1 MKKPLESGFFIKIC
15 SRCYMELLYALE
27 SIRTPFLNKVMG
39 LVTNLGGE
47 AVFIA
52 AAIIVFWCIS
62 KNCGYYMMTV
72 GFAGTIINQFLKLW
86 FRIPRPWVKDPNFTI
101 VESARAEATGYS
113 FPSGHTQ
120 NAFAVFGAPARYSKS
135 TVLRIVFVLLI
146 ALTAFSRMYVGV
158 HTPLDVGV
166 SLIVGTVL
174 VFVIY
179 PVFRD
184 MNKNPKR
191 VYILFGIFI
200 ALAAAFVLFV
210 ELYDFP
216 ADIDMDNY
224 SSGLKNAYMILF
236 CAIGLLLVYRVDG
249 KYLHSPTEAVWWAQ
263 VIKVVVGLG
272 ILLALKAVLKAP
284 LLALFGGHS
293 IAHGVR
299 YFIVIL
305 FAGIV
310 WPMTF
315 KYFQRLG
322 K

>member
-1 MKKPLESGFFIKIC
+1 
-15 SRCYMELLYALE
+15 MELLYALE
-27 SIRTPFLNKVMG
+27 SIRTPFLDKLMG

-47 AVFIA
+47 AVFIV
-52 AAIIVFWCIS
+52 AAIVVFWCLS
-62 KNCGYYMMTV
+62 KSCGYYMMTV

-120 NAFAVFGAPARYSKS
+120 NAFAVFGAPARFFKN
-135 TVLRIVFVLLI
+135 TALRIVFILLI

-166 SLIVGTVL
+166 SLIVGTIL

-179 PVFRD
+179 PFFRD
-184 MNKNPKR
+184 MDKSPKK
-191 VYILFGIFI
+191 VYIIFGIFI
-200 ALAAAFVLFV
+200 VLAAVFVAFV

-216 ADIDMDNY
+216 ADIDAENY
-224 SSGLKNAYMILF
+224 ASGLKNAYMILF
-236 CAIGLLLVYRVDG
+236 CAIGLMLTFFIDT
-249 KYLHSPTEAVWWAQ
+249 KYVHFHTQAVWWAQ
-263 VIKVVVGLG
+263 IIKVVVGLA
-272 ILLALKAVLKAP
+272 ILLALKSVLKAP

-315 KYFQRLG
+315 KFFAKLG
-322 K
+322 KK

>member
-1 MKKPLESGFFIKIC
+1 
-15 SRCYMELLYALE
+15 MELLYALE
-27 SIRTPFLNKVMG
+27 SIRTPFLDNLMG

-47 AVFIA
+47 AVFIV
-52 AAIIVFWCIS
+52 AAIVVFWCLS
-62 KNCGYYMMTV
+62 KSCGYYMMTV

-86 FRIPRPWVKDPNFTI
+86 FLIPRPWVKDPNFTI

-120 NAFAVFGAPARYSKS
+120 NAFAVFGAPARFFKN
-135 TVLRIVFVLLI
+135 TALRIIFIFLI

-166 SLIVGTVL
+166 SLIVGTIL

-179 PVFRD
+179 PFFRD
-184 MNKNPKR
+184 MDKSPKK
-191 VYILFGIFI
+191 VYIIFGIFI
-200 ALAAAFVLFV
+200 VLAAAFVAFV

-216 ADIDMDNY
+216 ADIDAENY
-224 SSGLKNAYMILF
+224 ASGLKNAYMILF
-236 CAIGLLLVYRVDG
+236 CAIGLMLTFFIDT
-249 KYLHSPTEAVWWAQ
+249 KYVRFHTQAVWWAQ
-263 VIKVVVGLG
+263 IIKVVVGLA
-272 ILLALKAVLKAP
+272 ILLALKSVLKAP

-293 IAHGVR
+293 VAHGVR

-315 KYFQRLG
+315 KFFAKLG
-322 K
+322 KK

>member
-1 MKKPLESGFFIKIC
+1 
-15 SRCYMELLYALE
+15 MELLYALE
-27 SIRTPFLNKVMG
+27 SIRTPFLDKLMG

-47 AVFIA
+47 AVFIV
-52 AAIIVFWCIS
+52 AAIVVFWCLNKS
-62 KNCGYYMMTV
+62 CGYYMMTV

-120 NAFAVFGAPARYSKS
+120 NAFAVFGAPARFFKN
-135 TVLRIVFVLLI
+135 TALRIVFIFLI

-166 SLIVGTVL
+166 SLIVGTIL

-179 PVFRD
+179 PFFRD
-184 MNKNPKR
+184 MDKSPKK
-191 VYILFGIFI
+191 VYIIFGIFI
-200 ALAAAFVLFV
+200 VLAAPFVAFV

-216 ADIDMDNY
+216 ADIDAENY
-224 SSGLKNAYMILF
+224 ASGLKNAYMILF
-236 CAIGLLLVYRVDG
+236 CAIGLMLTFFIDT
-249 KYLHSPTEAVWWAQ
+249 KYVHFHTQAVWWAQ
-263 VIKVVVGLG
+263 IIKVVVGLA
-272 ILLALKAVLKAP
+272 ILLALKSVLKAP

-293 IAHGVR
+293 VAHGVR

-315 KYFQRLG
+315 KFFAKLG
-322 K
+322 KK

>member
-1 MKKPLESGFFIKIC
+1 
-15 SRCYMELLYALE
+15 MELLYTLE
-27 SIRTPFLNKVMG
+27 NIRTPLLDTVMG

-52 AAIIVFWCIS
+52 AAIIVFWCLS
-62 KNCGYYMMTV
+62 KSCGYYMMTV

-86 FRIPRPWVKDPNFTI
+86 FRIPRPWVNDPGFTI

-120 NAFAVFGAPARYSKS
+120 NAFAVFGAPARYFKS
-135 TVLRIVFVLLI
+135 TALRIVLVLLI

-179 PVFRD
+179 PFFRD
-184 MNKNPKR
+184 MDRSPKK
-191 VYILFGIFI
+191 VYIIFGIFI
-200 ALAAAFVLFV
+200 VMAAAFVVFV

-216 ADIDMDNY
+216 ADIDTDNY
-224 SSGLKNAYMILF
+224 ASGLKNAYMILF
-236 CAIGLLLVYRVDG
+236 CAVGLLLTFYVDT
-249 KYLHSPTEAVWWAQ
+249 KYVRFPTQAVWWAQ
-263 VIKVVVGLG
+263 IIKVVAGLG

-293 IAHGVR
+293 VAHGVR

-305 FAGIV
+305 FAGIL

-315 KYFQRLG
+315 KYFARLG

>member
-1 MKKPLESGFFIKIC
+1 
-15 SRCYMELLYALE
+15 MELLYALE
-27 SIRTPFLNKVMG
+27 SIRTPFFDKLMR

-47 AVFIA
+47 AVFIV
-52 AAIIVFWCIS
+52 AAIIVFWCLNKS
-62 KNCGYYMMTV
+62 CGYYMMTV

-120 NAFAVFGAPARYSKS
+120 NAFAVFGAPARFFKN
-135 TVLRIVFVLLI
+135 TALRIIFIFLI

-166 SLIVGTVL
+166 SLIVGTIL

-179 PVFRD
+179 PFFRD
-184 MNKNPKR
+184 MDKSPKK
-191 VYILFGIFI
+191 VYIIFGIFI
-200 ALAAAFVLFV
+200 VLAAAFVAFV

-216 ADIDMDNY
+216 ADIDAENY
-224 SSGLKNAYMILF
+224 ASGLKNAYMILF
-236 CAIGLLLVYRVDG
+236 CAIGLMLTFFIDT
-249 KYLHSPTEAVWWAQ
+249 KYVRFHTQAVWWAQ
-263 VIKVVVGLG
+263 IIKVVVGLA
-272 ILLALKAVLKAP
+272 ILLALKSVLKAP

-293 IAHGVR
+293 VAHGVR

-315 KYFQRLG
+315 KFFAKLG
-322 K
+322 KK

>member
-1 MKKPLESGFFIKIC
+1 
-15 SRCYMELLYALE
+15 MELLYALE
-27 SIRTPFLNKVMG
+27 SIRTPFFDKLMG

-47 AVFIA
+47 AVFIV
-52 AAIIVFWCIS
+52 AAIIVFWCLNKS
-62 KNCGYYMMTV
+62 CGYYMMTV

-120 NAFAVFGAPARYSKS
+120 NAFAVFGAPARFFKN
-135 TVLRIVFVLLI
+135 TALRIIFILLI

-166 SLIVGTVL
+166 SLIVGTIL

-179 PVFRD
+179 PFFRD
-184 MNKNPKR
+184 MDKRPKK
-191 VYILFGIFI
+191 VYIIFSIFI
-200 ALAAAFVLFV
+200 VLAAAFVAFV

-216 ADIDMDNY
+216 ADIDAENY
-224 SSGLKNAYMILF
+224 ASGLKNAYMILF
-236 CAIGLLLVYRVDG
+236 CAIGLMLTFFIDT
-249 KYLHSPTEAVWWAQ
+249 KYVHFPTQAVWWAQ
-263 VIKVVVGLG
+263 IIKVVVGLA
-272 ILLALKAVLKAP
+272 ILLALKSVLKAP

-315 KYFQRLG
+315 KFFAKLG
-322 K
+322 KK

>member
-1 MKKPLESGFFIKIC
+1 
-15 SRCYMELLYALE
+15 MELLYMFERL
-27 SIRTPFLNKVMG
+27 RTP
-39 LVTNLGGE
+39 LGDAFFSLITHLGE
-47 AVFIA
+47 ETLF
-52 AAIIVFWCIS
+52 IVFGLLIFWCLD
-62 KNCGYYMMTV
+62 KWEGYYLLSAGLSGTV
-72 GFAGTIINQFLKLW
+72 INQFLKLW

-135 TVLRIVFVLLI
+135 TALRIVFVLLI

-179 PVFRD
+179 PFFRD
-184 MNKNPKR
+184 IDKRPKR
-191 VYILFGIFI
+191 VYIIFSIFI
-200 ALAAAFVLFV
+200 VMAAAFVAFV
-210 ELYDFP
+210 ELYGFP
-216 ADIDMDNY
+216 EDIDPDNY

-236 CAIGLLLVYRVDG
+236 CSIGLMLTFFVDT
-249 KYLHSPTEAVWWAQ
+249 KYIRFPTHAVWWAQ

-293 IAHGVR
+293 VAHGVR

-305 FAGIV
+305 FAGIL

-315 KYFQRLG
+315 KYFARLG

>member
-1 MKKPLESGFFIKIC
+1 
-15 SRCYMELLYALE
+15 MELLYALE
-27 SIRTPFLNKVMG
+27 SIRTPFFDKLMG
-39 LVTNLGGE
+39 LVTNIGGE
-47 AVFIA
+47 SVFIA
-52 AAIIVFWCIS
+52 AAIIVFWCLS
-62 KNCGYYMMTV
+62 KSCGYYMMTV

-120 NAFAVFGAPARYSKS
+120 NAFAVFGAPARFFKN
-135 TVLRIVFVLLI
+135 TALRIIFILLI

-166 SLIVGTVL
+166 SLIVGTIL

-179 PVFRD
+179 PFFRD
-184 MNKNPKR
+184 MDKSPKK
-191 VYILFGIFI
+191 VYIIFSIFI
-200 ALAAAFVLFV
+200 VLAAAFVAFV

-216 ADIDMDNY
+216 ADIDAENY
-224 SSGLKNAYMILF
+224 ASGLKSAYMILF
-236 CAIGLLLVYRVDG
+236 CAIGLMLTFFIDT
-249 KYLHSPTEAVWWAQ
+249 KYVHFPTQAVWWAQ
-263 VIKVVVGLG
+263 IIKVVVGLA
-272 ILLALKAVLKAP
+272 ILLALKSVLKAP

-315 KYFQRLG
+315 KFFAKLG
-322 K
+322 KK

>member
-1 MKKPLESGFFIKIC
+1 
-15 SRCYMELLYALE
+15 MELLYTLE
-27 SIRTPFLNKVMG
+27 NIRTPLLDTVMG

-52 AAIIVFWCIS
+52 AAIIVFWCLS
-62 KNCGYYMMTV
+62 KSCGYYMMTV

-86 FRIPRPWVKDPNFTI
+86 FRIPRPWVKDPGFTI

-120 NAFAVFGAPARYSKS
+120 NAFAVFGAPARYFKS
-135 TVLRIVFVLLI
+135 TALRIVLVLLI

-179 PVFRD
+179 PFFRD
-184 MNKNPKR
+184 MDRSPKK
-191 VYILFGIFI
+191 VYIIFGIFI
-200 ALAAAFVLFV
+200 VMAAAFVVFV

-216 ADIDMDNY
+216 TDIDTDNY
-224 SSGLKNAYMILF
+224 ASGLKNAYMILF
-236 CAIGLLLVYRVDG
+236 CAVGLLLTFYVDT
-249 KYLHSPTEAVWWAQ
+249 KYVRFPTQAVWWAQ
-263 VIKVVVGLG
+263 IIKVVAGLG

-293 IAHGVR
+293 VAHGVR

-305 FAGIV
+305 FAGIL

-315 KYFQRLG
+315 KYFARLG
-322 K
+322 KQ

>member
-1 MKKPLESGFFIKIC
+1 
-15 SRCYMELLYALE
+15 MELLYALE
-27 SIRTPFLNKVMG
+27 SIRTPFLDKLMG

-47 AVFIA
+47 AVFIV
-52 AAIIVFWCIS
+52 AAIVVFWCLS
-62 KNCGYYMMTV
+62 KSCGYYMMTV

-120 NAFAVFGAPARYSKS
+120 NAFAVFGAPARFFKN
-135 TVLRIVFVLLI
+135 TVLRIVFIFLI

-166 SLIVGTVL
+166 SLIVGTIL

-179 PVFRD
+179 PFFRD
-184 MNKNPKR
+184 MDKSPKK
-191 VYILFGIFI
+191 VYIIFGIFI
-200 ALAAAFVLFV
+200 VLAAAFVAFV

-216 ADIDMDNY
+216 ADIDAENY
-224 SSGLKNAYMILF
+224 ASGLKNAYMILF
-236 CAIGLLLVYRVDG
+236 CAIGLMLTFFIDT
-249 KYLHSPTEAVWWAQ
+249 KYVRFPTQAVWWAQ
-263 VIKVVVGLG
+263 IIKVVVGLA
-272 ILLALKAVLKAP
+272 ILLALKSVLKAP

-315 KYFQRLG
+315 KFFAKLG
-322 K
+322 KK

>member
-1 MKKPLESGFFIKIC
+1 
-15 SRCYMELLYALE
+15 MELLYALE
-27 SIRTPFLNKVMG
+27 SIRTPFLDKLMG

-47 AVFIA
+47 AVFIV
-52 AAIIVFWCIS
+52 AAIVVFWCLNKS
-62 KNCGYYMMTV
+62 CGYYMMTV

-120 NAFAVFGAPARYSKS
+120 NAFAVFGSPARFFKN
-135 TVLRIVFVLLI
+135 TALRIVFIFLI

-166 SLIVGTVL
+166 SLIVGTIL
-174 VFVIY
+174 VFGIY
-179 PVFRD
+179 PFFRD
-184 MNKNPKR
+184 MDKSPKK
-191 VYILFGIFI
+191 VYIIFGIFI
-200 ALAAAFVLFV
+200 VLAAAFVAFV

-216 ADIDMDNY
+216 ADIDAENY
-224 SSGLKNAYMILF
+224 ASGLKNAYMILF
-236 CAIGLLLVYRVDG
+236 CAIGLMLTFFIDT
-249 KYLHSPTEAVWWAQ
+249 KYVHFHTQAVWWAQ
-263 VIKVVVGLG
+263 IIKVVVGLA
-272 ILLALKAVLKAP
+272 ILLALKSVLKAP

-293 IAHGVR
+293 VAHGVR

-315 KYFQRLG
+315 KFFAKLG
-322 K
+322 KK

>member
-1 MKKPLESGFFIKIC
+1 
-15 SRCYMELLYALE
+15 MELLYALE
-27 SIRTPFLNKVMG
+27 SIRTPFLDKLMG

-52 AAIIVFWCIS
+52 VAIIVFWCLNKS
-62 KNCGYYMMTV
+62 CGYYMMTV

-120 NAFAVFGAPARYSKS
+120 NAFAVFGSPARFFKN
-135 TVLRIVFVLLI
+135 TALRIVFILLI

-166 SLIVGTVL
+166 SLIVGTIL

-179 PVFRD
+179 PFFRD
-184 MNKNPKR
+184 MDKSPKK
-191 VYILFGIFI
+191 VYIIFGIFI
-200 ALAAAFVLFV
+200 VLAAAFVAFV

-216 ADIDMDNY
+216 ADIDAENY
-224 SSGLKNAYMILF
+224 ASGLKNAYMILF
-236 CAIGLLLVYRVDG
+236 CAIGLMLTFFIDT
-249 KYLHSPTEAVWWAQ
+249 KYVRFHTQAVWWAQ
-263 VIKVVVGLG
+263 IIKVVVGLA
-272 ILLALKAVLKAP
+272 ILLALKSVLKAP

-293 IAHGVR
+293 VAHGVR

-315 KYFQRLG
+315 KFFAKLG
-322 K
+322 KK

>member
-1 MKKPLESGFFIKIC
+1 
-15 SRCYMELLYALE
+15 MELLYALE
-27 SIRTPFLNKVMG
+27 SIRTPFLDKLMG
-39 LVTNLGGE
+39 LITNLGGE
-47 AVFIA
+47 AVFIV
-52 AAIIVFWCIS
+52 AAIVVFWCLS
-62 KNCGYYMMTV
+62 KSCGYYMMTV

-120 NAFAVFGAPARYSKS
+120 NAFAVFGSPARFFKN
-135 TVLRIVFVLLI
+135 TVLRIVFIFLI

-166 SLIVGTVL
+166 SLIVGTIL

-179 PVFRD
+179 PFFRD
-184 MNKNPKR
+184 MDKSPKK
-191 VYILFGIFI
+191 VYIIFGIFI
-200 ALAAAFVLFV
+200 VLAAAFVAFV

-216 ADIDMDNY
+216 ADIDAENY
-224 SSGLKNAYMILF
+224 ASGLKNAYMILF
-236 CAIGLLLVYRVDG
+236 CAIGLMLTFFIDT
-249 KYLHSPTEAVWWAQ
+249 KYVRFPTQAVWWAQ
-263 VIKVVVGLG
+263 IIKVVVGLA
-272 ILLALKAVLKAP
+272 ILLALKSVLKAP

-293 IAHGVR
+293 VAHGVR

-315 KYFQRLG
+315 KFFAKLG
-322 K
+322 KK

>member
-1 MKKPLESGFFIKIC
+1 
-15 SRCYMELLYALE
+15 MELLYALE
-27 SIRTPFLNKVMG
+27 SIRTPFLDKLMG

-47 AVFIA
+47 AVFIV
-52 AAIIVFWCIS
+52 AAIVVFWCLS
-62 KNCGYYMMTV
+62 KSCGYYMMTV

-120 NAFAVFGAPARYSKS
+120 NAFAVFGSPARFFKN
-135 TVLRIVFVLLI
+135 TALRIVFIFLI

-166 SLIVGTVL
+166 SLIVGTIL

-179 PVFRD
+179 PFFCD
-184 MNKNPKR
+184 MDKSPKK
-191 VYILFGIFI
+191 VYIIFGIFI
-200 ALAAAFVLFV
+200 VLAAAFVAFV

-216 ADIDMDNY
+216 ADIDAENY
-224 SSGLKNAYMILF
+224 ASGLKNAYMILF
-236 CAIGLLLVYRVDG
+236 CAIGLMLTFFIDT
-249 KYLHSPTEAVWWAQ
+249 KYVRFHTQAVWWAQ
-263 VIKVVVGLG
+263 IIKVVVGLA
-272 ILLALKAVLKAP
+272 ILLALKSVLKAP

-293 IAHGVR
+293 VAHGVR

-315 KYFQRLG
+315 KFFAKLG
-322 K
+322 KK

>member
-1 MKKPLESGFFIKIC
+1 
-15 SRCYMELLYALE
+15 MELLYALE
-27 SIRTPFLNKVMG
+27 SIRTPFLDKLMG

-47 AVFIA
+47 AVFIV
-52 AAIIVFWCIS
+52 AAIVVFWCLS
-62 KNCGYYMMTV
+62 KSCGYYMMTV

-120 NAFAVFGAPARYSKS
+120 NAFAVFGAPARFFKN
-135 TVLRIVFVLLI
+135 TALRIVFILLI

-166 SLIVGTVL
+166 SLIVGTIL

-179 PVFRD
+179 PFFRD
-184 MNKNPKR
+184 MDKSPKK
-191 VYILFGIFI
+191 VYIIFSIFI
-200 ALAAAFVLFV
+200 VLAAAFVAFV

-216 ADIDMDNY
+216 ADIDAENY
-224 SSGLKNAYMILF
+224 ASGLKNAYMILF
-236 CAIGLLLVYRVDG
+236 CAIGLMLTFFIDT
-249 KYLHSPTEAVWWAQ
+249 KYVRFHTQAVWWAQ
-263 VIKVVVGLG
+263 IIKVVVGLA
-272 ILLALKAVLKAP
+272 ILLALKSVLKAP

-315 KYFQRLG
+315 KFFAKLG
-322 K
+322 KK

>member
-1 MKKPLESGFFIKIC
+1 
-15 SRCYMELLYALE
+15 MELLYALE
-27 SIRTPFLNKVMG
+27 SIRTPFLDKLMG

-47 AVFIA
+47 AVFIV
-52 AAIIVFWCIS
+52 AAIVVFWCLNKS
-62 KNCGYYMMTV
+62 CGYYMMTV

-120 NAFAVFGAPARYSKS
+120 NAFAVFGAPARFFKN
-135 TVLRIVFVLLI
+135 TVLRIVFIFLI

-166 SLIVGTVL
+166 SLIVGTIL

-179 PVFRD
+179 PFFRD
-184 MNKNPKR
+184 MDKSPKK
-191 VYILFGIFI
+191 VYIIFGIFI
-200 ALAAAFVLFV
+200 VLAAAFVAFV

-216 ADIDMDNY
+216 ADIDAENY
-224 SSGLKNAYMILF
+224 ASGLKNAYMILF
-236 CAIGLLLVYRVDG
+236 CAIGLMLTFFIDT
-249 KYLHSPTEAVWWAQ
+249 KYVHFHTQAVWWAQ
-263 VIKVVVGLG
+263 IIKVVVGLA
-272 ILLALKAVLKAP
+272 ILLALKSVLKAP

-315 KYFQRLG
+315 KFFAKLG
-322 K
+322 KK

>member
-1 MKKPLESGFFIKIC
+1 
-15 SRCYMELLYALE
+15 MELLYALE
-27 SIRTPFLNKVMG
+27 SIRTPFLDKLMG

-47 AVFIA
+47 AVFIV
-52 AAIIVFWCIS
+52 AAIVVFWCLNKS
-62 KNCGYYMMTV
+62 CGYYMMTV

-120 NAFAVFGAPARYSKS
+120 NAFAVFGAPARFFKN
-135 TVLRIVFVLLI
+135 TALRIVFILLI

-166 SLIVGTVL
+166 SLIVGTIL

-179 PVFRD
+179 PFFRD
-184 MNKNPKR
+184 MDKSPKK
-191 VYILFGIFI
+191 VYIIFGIFI
-200 ALAAAFVLFV
+200 VLAAAFVAFV

-216 ADIDMDNY
+216 ADIDAENY
-224 SSGLKNAYMILF
+224 ASGLKNAYMILF
-236 CAIGLLLVYRVDG
+236 CAIGLMLTFFIDT
-249 KYLHSPTEAVWWAQ
+249 KYVRFPTQAVWWAQ
-263 VIKVVVGLG
+263 IIKVVVGLA
-272 ILLALKAVLKAP
+272 ILLALKSVLKAP

-293 IAHGVR
+293 VAHGVR

-315 KYFQRLG
+315 KFFAKLG
-322 K
+322 KK

>member
-1 MKKPLESGFFIKIC
+1 
-15 SRCYMELLYALE
+15 MELLYALE
-27 SIRTPFLNKVMG
+27 SIRTPFLDKLMG

-47 AVFIA
+47 AVFIV
-52 AAIIVFWCIS
+52 AAIVVFWCLNKS
-62 KNCGYYMMTV
+62 CGYYMMTV

-120 NAFAVFGAPARYSKS
+120 NAFAVFGSPARFFKN
-135 TVLRIVFVLLI
+135 TALRIIFIFLI

-166 SLIVGTVL
+166 SLIVGTIL

-179 PVFRD
+179 PFFRD
-184 MNKNPKR
+184 MDKNPKK
-191 VYILFGIFI
+191 VYIIFGIFI
-200 ALAAAFVLFV
+200 VLAAAFVAFV

-216 ADIDMDNY
+216 ADIDAENY
-224 SSGLKNAYMILF
+224 ASGLKNAYMILF
-236 CAIGLLLVYRVDG
+236 CAIGLMLTFFIDT
-249 KYLHSPTEAVWWAQ
+249 KYVCFPTQAVWWAQ
-263 VIKVVVGLG
+263 IIKVVVGLA
-272 ILLALKAVLKAP
+272 ILLALKSVLKAP

-293 IAHGVR
+293 VAHGVR

-315 KYFQRLG
+315 KFFAKLG
-322 K
+322 KK

>member
-1 MKKPLESGFFIKIC
+1 
-15 SRCYMELLYALE
+15 MELLYTLE
-27 SIRTPFLNKVMG
+27 NIRTPLLDTVMG

-52 AAIIVFWCIS
+52 AAIIVFWCLS
-62 KNCGYYMMTV
+62 KSCGYYMMTV

-86 FRIPRPWVKDPNFTI
+86 FRIPRPWVKDPGFTI

-120 NAFAVFGAPARYSKS
+120 NAFAVFGAPARYFKS
-135 TVLRIVFVLLI
+135 TALRIVLVLLI

-179 PVFRD
+179 PFFRD
-184 MNKNPKR
+184 MDRSPKK
-191 VYILFGIFI
+191 VYIIFGIFI
-200 ALAAAFVLFV
+200 VMAAAFVVFV

-216 ADIDMDNY
+216 ADIDTDNY
-224 SSGLKNAYMILF
+224 ASGLKNAYMILF
-236 CAIGLLLVYRVDG
+236 CAVGLLLTFYVDT
-249 KYLHSPTEAVWWAQ
+249 KYVRFPTQAVWWAQ
-263 VIKVVVGLG
+263 IIKVVAGLG

-293 IAHGVR
+293 AAHGVR

-305 FAGIV
+305 FAGIL

-315 KYFQRLG
+315 KYFARLG
-322 K
+322 KQ

>member
-1 MKKPLESGFFIKIC
+1 
-15 SRCYMELLYALE
+15 MELLYALE
-27 SIRTPFLNKVMG
+27 SIRTPFLDKLMG

-47 AVFIA
+47 AVFIV
-52 AAIIVFWCIS
+52 AAIIVFWCLNKS
-62 KNCGYYMMTV
+62 CGYYMMTV

-120 NAFAVFGAPARYSKS
+120 NAFAVFGAPARFFKN
-135 TVLRIVFVLLI
+135 TALRIIFILLI

-166 SLIVGTVL
+166 SIIVGTIL

-179 PVFRD
+179 PFFRD
-184 MNKNPKR
+184 MDKSPKK
-191 VYILFGIFI
+191 VYIIFSIFI
-200 ALAAAFVLFV
+200 VLAAAFVAFV

-216 ADIDMDNY
+216 ADIDAENY
-224 SSGLKNAYMILF
+224 ASGIKNAYMILF
-236 CAIGLLLVYRVDG
+236 CAIGLILTFFIDT
-249 KYLHSPTEAVWWAQ
+249 KYVHFPTQAVWWAQ
-263 VIKVVVGLG
+263 IIKVVVGLA
-272 ILLALKAVLKAP
+272 ILLALKSVLKAP

-315 KYFQRLG
+315 KFFAKLG
-322 K
+322 KK

>member
-1 MKKPLESGFFIKIC
+1 
-15 SRCYMELLYALE
+15 MELLYALE
-27 SIRTPFLNKVMG
+27 NIRTPLLDTVMG

-52 AAIIVFWCIS
+52 AAIIVFWCLS
-62 KNCGYYMMTV
+62 KSCGYYMMTV

-86 FRIPRPWVKDPNFTI
+86 FRIPRPWVKDPGFTI

-120 NAFAVFGAPARYSKS
+120 NAFAVFGAPARYFKS
-135 TVLRIVFVLLI
+135 TALRIVLVLLI

-179 PVFRD
+179 PFFRD
-184 MNKNPKR
+184 MDRSPKK
-191 VYILFGIFI
+191 VYIIFGIFI
-200 ALAAAFVLFV
+200 VMAAAFVVFV

-216 ADIDMDNY
+216 ADIDTDNY
-224 SSGLKNAYMILF
+224 ASGLKNAYMILF
-236 CAIGLLLVYRVDG
+236 CAVGLLLTFYVDT
-249 KYLHSPTEAVWWAQ
+249 KYVRFPTQAVWWAQ
-263 VIKVVVGLG
+263 IIKVVAGLG

-293 IAHGVR
+293 AAHGVR
-299 YFIVIL
+299 YFIVII
-305 FAGIV
+305 FAGIL

-315 KYFQRLG
+315 KYFARLG

>member
-1 MKKPLESGFFIKIC
+1 
-15 SRCYMELLYALE
+15 MELLYALE
-27 SIRTPFLNKVMG
+27 SIRTPFLDKLMG

-47 AVFIA
+47 AVFIV
-52 AAIIVFWCIS
+52 AAIVVFWCLNKS
-62 KNCGYYMMTV
+62 CGYYMMTV

-120 NAFAVFGAPARYSKS
+120 NAFAVFGAPARFFKN
-135 TVLRIVFVLLI
+135 TALRIVFIFLI

-166 SLIVGTVL
+166 SLIVGTIL

-179 PVFRD
+179 PFFRD
-184 MNKNPKR
+184 MDKSPKK
-191 VYILFGIFI
+191 VYIIFGIFI
-200 ALAAAFVLFV
+200 VLAAAFVAFV

-216 ADIDMDNY
+216 ADIDAENY
-224 SSGLKNAYMILF
+224 ASGLKNAYMILF
-236 CAIGLLLVYRVDG
+236 CAIGLMLTFFIDT
-249 KYLHSPTEAVWWAQ
+249 KYVRFPTQAVWWAQ
-263 VIKVVVGLG
+263 IIKVVVGLA
-272 ILLALKAVLKAP
+272 ILLALKSVLKAP

-293 IAHGVR
+293 VAHGVR

-315 KYFQRLG
+315 KFFAKLG
-322 K
+322 KK

>member
-1 MKKPLESGFFIKIC
+1 
-15 SRCYMELLYALE
+15 MELLYALE
-27 SIRTPFLNKVMG
+27 SIRTPFLDKLMG

-47 AVFIA
+47 AVFIV
-52 AAIIVFWCIS
+52 AAIVVFWCLNKS
-62 KNCGYYMMTV
+62 CGYYKMTV

-120 NAFAVFGAPARYSKS
+120 NAFAVFGSPARFFKN
-135 TVLRIVFVLLI
+135 TALRIVFILLI

-166 SLIVGTVL
+166 SLIVGTIL

-179 PVFRD
+179 PFFRD
-184 MNKNPKR
+184 MDKSPKK
-191 VYILFGIFI
+191 VYIIFGIFI
-200 ALAAAFVLFV
+200 VLAAAFVAFV

-216 ADIDMDNY
+216 ADIDAENY
-224 SSGLKNAYMILF
+224 ASGLKNAYMILF
-236 CAIGLLLVYRVDG
+236 CAIGLMLTFFIDT
-249 KYLHSPTEAVWWAQ
+249 KYVRFHTQAVWWAQ
-263 VIKVVVGLG
+263 IIKVVVGLA
-272 ILLALKAVLKAP
+272 ILLALKSVLKAP

-293 IAHGVR
+293 VAHGVR

-305 FAGIV
+305 FAGVV

-315 KYFQRLG
+315 KFFAKLG
-322 K
+322 KK

>member
-1 MKKPLESGFFIKIC
+1 
-15 SRCYMELLYALE
+15 MELLYALE
-27 SIRTPFLNKVMG
+27 SIRTPFLDKLMG

-47 AVFIA
+47 AVFIV
-52 AAIIVFWCIS
+52 AAIVVFWCLS
-62 KNCGYYMMTV
+62 KSCGYYMMTV

-120 NAFAVFGAPARYSKS
+120 NAFAVFGAPARFFKN
-135 TVLRIVFVLLI
+135 TALRIIFILLI

-166 SLIVGTVL
+166 SIIVGTIL

-179 PVFRD
+179 PFFRD
-184 MNKNPKR
+184 MDKSPKK
-191 VYILFGIFI
+191 VYIIFSIFI
-200 ALAAAFVLFV
+200 VLAAAFVAFI

-216 ADIDMDNY
+216 ADIDAENY
-224 SSGLKNAYMILF
+224 ASGLKNAYMILF
-236 CAIGLLLVYRVDG
+236 CAIGLMLTFFIDT
-249 KYLHSPTEAVWWAQ
+249 KYVHFPTQAVWWAQ
-263 VIKVVVGLG
+263 IIKVVVGLA
-272 ILLALKAVLKAP
+272 ILLALKSVLKAP

-315 KYFQRLG
+315 KFFAKLG
-322 K
+322 KK

>member
-1 MKKPLESGFFIKIC
+1 
-15 SRCYMELLYALE
+15 MELLYALE
-27 SIRTPFLNKVMG
+27 SIRTPFLDKLMG

-47 AVFIA
+47 AVFIV
-52 AAIIVFWCIS
+52 AAIVVFWCLNKS
-62 KNCGYYMMTV
+62 CGYYMMTV

-120 NAFAVFGAPARYSKS
+120 NAFAVFGAPARFFKN
-135 TVLRIVFVLLI
+135 TALRIVFILLI

-166 SLIVGTVL
+166 SLIVGTIL

-179 PVFRD
+179 PFFRD
-184 MNKNPKR
+184 MDKSPKK
-191 VYILFGIFI
+191 VYIIFSIFI
-200 ALAAAFVLFV
+200 VLAAAFVAFV

-216 ADIDMDNY
+216 ADIDAENY
-224 SSGLKNAYMILF
+224 ASGLKNAYMILF
-236 CAIGLLLVYRVDG
+236 CAIGLMLTFFIDT
-249 KYLHSPTEAVWWAQ
+249 KYVHFPTQAVWWAQ
-263 VIKVVVGLG
+263 IIKVVVGLA
-272 ILLALKAVLKAP
+272 ILLALKSVLKAP

-293 IAHGVR
+293 VAHGVR

-315 KYFQRLG
+315 KFFAKLG
-322 K
+322 KK

>member
-1 MKKPLESGFFIKIC
+1 
-15 SRCYMELLYALE
+15 MELLYALE
-27 SIRTPFLNKVMG
+27 SIRTPFLDKLMG

-47 AVFIA
+47 AVFIV
-52 AAIIVFWCIS
+52 AAIVVFWCLS
-62 KNCGYYMMTV
+62 KSCGYYMMTV

-120 NAFAVFGAPARYSKS
+120 NAFAVFGAPARFFKN
-135 TVLRIVFVLLI
+135 TALRIIFILLI

-166 SLIVGTVL
+166 SLIVGTIL

-179 PVFRD
+179 PFFRD
-184 MNKNPKR
+184 MDKSPKK
-191 VYILFGIFI
+191 VYIIFSIFI
-200 ALAAAFVLFV
+200 VLAAAFVAFV

-216 ADIDMDNY
+216 ADIDAENY
-224 SSGLKNAYMILF
+224 ASGLKNAYMILF
-236 CAIGLLLVYRVDG
+236 CAIGLMLTFFIDT
-249 KYLHSPTEAVWWAQ
+249 KYVHFPTQAVWWAQ
-263 VIKVVVGLG
+263 IIKVGVGLA
-272 ILLALKAVLKAP
+272 ILLALKSVLKAP

-315 KYFQRLG
+315 KFFAKLG
-322 K
+322 KK

>member
-1 MKKPLESGFFIKIC
+1 
-15 SRCYMELLYALE
+15 MELLYALE
-27 SIRTPFLNKVMG
+27 SIRTPFLDKLMG

-47 AVFIA
+47 AVFIV
-52 AAIIVFWCIS
+52 AAIVVFWCLS
-62 KNCGYYMMTV
+62 KSCGYYMMTV

-120 NAFAVFGAPARYSKS
+120 NAFAVFGAPARFFKN
-135 TVLRIVFVLLI
+135 TALRIVFILLI

-166 SLIVGTVL
+166 SLIVGTIL

-179 PVFRD
+179 PFFRD
-184 MNKNPKR
+184 MDKSPKK
-191 VYILFGIFI
+191 VYIIFGIFI
-200 ALAAAFVLFV
+200 VLAAAFVAFV

-216 ADIDMDNY
+216 ADIDAENY
-224 SSGLKNAYMILF
+224 ASGLKNAYMILF
-236 CAIGLLLVYRVDG
+236 CAIGLMLTFFIDT
-249 KYLHSPTEAVWWAQ
+249 KYVRFPTQAVWWAQ
-263 VIKVVVGLG
+263 IIKVVVGLA
-272 ILLALKAVLKAP
+272 ILLALKSVLKAP

-293 IAHGVR
+293 VAHGVR

-315 KYFQRLG
+315 KFFAKLG
-322 K
+322 KK

>member
-1 MKKPLESGFFIKIC
+1 
-15 SRCYMELLYALE
+15 MELLYALE
-27 SIRTPFLNKVMG
+27 SIRTPFLDKLMG

-47 AVFIA
+47 AVFIV
-52 AAIIVFWCIS
+52 AAIVVFWCLNKS
-62 KNCGYYMMTV
+62 CGYYMMTV

-120 NAFAVFGAPARYSKS
+120 NAFAVFGAPARFFKN
-135 TVLRIVFVLLI
+135 TALRIVFILLI

-166 SLIVGTVL
+166 SLIVGTIL

-179 PVFRD
+179 PFFRD
-184 MNKNPKR
+184 MDKNPKK
-191 VYILFGIFI
+191 VYIIFGIFI
-200 ALAAAFVLFV
+200 VLAAAFVAFV

-216 ADIDMDNY
+216 ADIDAENY
-224 SSGLKNAYMILF
+224 ASGLKNAYMILF
-236 CAIGLLLVYRVDG
+236 CAIGLMLTFFIDT
-249 KYLHSPTEAVWWAQ
+249 KYVHFHTQAVWWAQ
-263 VIKVVVGLG
+263 IIKVVVGLA
-272 ILLALKAVLKAP
+272 ILLALKSVLKAP

-293 IAHGVR
+293 VAHGVR

-315 KYFQRLG
+315 KFFAKLG
-322 K
+322 KK

>member
-1 MKKPLESGFFIKIC
+1 
-15 SRCYMELLYALE
+15 MELLYALE
-27 SIRTPFLNKVMG
+27 SIRTPFLDKLMG

-47 AVFIA
+47 AVFIVT
-52 AAIIVFWCIS
+52 AIVVFWCLS
-62 KNCGYYMMTV
+62 KSCGYYMMTV

-120 NAFAVFGAPARYSKS
+120 NAFAVFGAPARFFKN
-135 TVLRIVFVLLI
+135 TALRIIFILLI

-166 SLIVGTVL
+166 SLIVGTIL

-179 PVFRD
+179 PFFRD
-184 MNKNPKR
+184 MDKSPKK
-191 VYILFGIFI
+191 VYIIFGIFI
-200 ALAAAFVLFV
+200 VLAAAFVAFV

-216 ADIDMDNY
+216 ADIDAENY
-224 SSGLKNAYMILF
+224 ASGLKNAYMILF
-236 CAIGLLLVYRVDG
+236 CAIGLMLTFFIDT
-249 KYLHSPTEAVWWAQ
+249 KYVRFPTRAVWWAQ
-263 VIKVVVGLG
+263 IIKVVVGLA
-272 ILLALKAVLKAP
+272 ILLALKSVLKAP
-284 LLALFGGHS
+284 LLSLFGGHS
-293 IAHGVR
+293 VAHGVR

-315 KYFQRLG
+315 KFFAKLG
-322 K
+322 KK

>member
-1 MKKPLESGFFIKIC
+1 
-15 SRCYMELLYALE
+15 MELLYTLE
-27 SIRTPFLNKVMG
+27 NIRTPLLDTVMG

-52 AAIIVFWCIS
+52 AAIIVFWCLS
-62 KNCGYYMMTV
+62 KSCGYYMMTV

-86 FRIPRPWVKDPNFTI
+86 FHIPRPWVKDPGFTI

-120 NAFAVFGAPARYSKS
+120 NAFAVFGAPARYFKS
-135 TVLRIVFVLLI
+135 TALRIVLVLLI

-179 PVFRD
+179 PFFRD
-184 MNKNPKR
+184 MDRSPKK
-191 VYILFGIFI
+191 VYIIFGIFI
-200 ALAAAFVLFV
+200 VMAAAFVVFV
-210 ELYDFP
+210 KLYDFP
-216 ADIDMDNY
+216 ADIDTDNY
-224 SSGLKNAYMILF
+224 ASGLKNAYMILF
-236 CAIGLLLVYRVDG
+236 CAVGLLLTFYVDT
-249 KYLHSPTEAVWWAQ
+249 KYVRFPTQAVWWAQ
-263 VIKVVVGLG
+263 IIKVVAGLG

-293 IAHGVR
+293 VAHGVR

-305 FAGIV
+305 FAGIL

-315 KYFQRLG
+315 KYFARLG
-322 K
+322 KQ

>member
-1 MKKPLESGFFIKIC
+1 
-15 SRCYMELLYALE
+15 MELLYALE
-27 SIRTPFLNKVMG
+27 SIRTPFLDKLMG

-47 AVFIA
+47 AVFIV
-52 AAIIVFWCIS
+52 AAIIVFWCLNKS
-62 KNCGYYMMTV
+62 CGYYMMTV

-120 NAFAVFGAPARYSKS
+120 NAFAVFGAPARFFKN
-135 TVLRIVFVLLI
+135 TALRIIFILLI

-166 SLIVGTVL
+166 SIIVGTIL

-179 PVFRD
+179 PFFRD
-184 MNKNPKR
+184 MDKSPKK
-191 VYILFGIFI
+191 VYIIFSIFI
-200 ALAAAFVLFV
+200 VLAAAFVAFV

-216 ADIDMDNY
+216 ADIDAENY
-224 SSGLKNAYMILF
+224 ASGLKNAYMILF
-236 CAIGLLLVYRVDG
+236 CAIGLMMTFFIDT
-249 KYLHSPTEAVWWAQ
+249 KYVHFPTQAVWWAQ
-263 VIKVVVGLG
+263 IIKVVVGLA
-272 ILLALKAVLKAP
+272 ILLALKSVLKAP

-315 KYFQRLG
+315 KFFAKLG
-322 K
+322 KK

>member
-1 MKKPLESGFFIKIC
+1 
-15 SRCYMELLYALE
+15 MELLYALE
-27 SIRTPFLNKVMG
+27 KIRTPFLDTVMG

-52 AAIIVFWCIS
+52 AAIIVFWCLS
-62 KNCGYYMMTV
+62 KSCGYYMMTV

-120 NAFAVFGAPARYSKS
+120 NAFAVFGAPARYFKS
-135 TVLRIVFVLLI
+135 TALRIVFVLLI

-179 PVFRD
+179 PFFRD
-184 MNKNPKR
+184 MEKKPKR
-191 VYILFGIFI
+191 VYIIFSIFI
-200 ALAAAFVLFV
+200 VMAAAFVAFV

-216 ADIDMDNY
+216 ADIDPDNY
-224 SSGLKNAYMILF
+224 ASGLKNAYMILF
-236 CAIGLLLVYRVDG
+236 CAIGLMLTFYVDT
-249 KYLHSPTEAVWWAQ
+249 KYVHFPTQAVWWAQ

-293 IAHGVR
+293 VAHGVR
-299 YFIVIL
+299 YFIVIF
-305 FAGIV
+305 FAGIL

-315 KYFQRLG
+315 KYFARLG
-322 K
+322 KKS

>member
-1 MKKPLESGFFIKIC
+1 
-15 SRCYMELLYALE
+15 MELLYTLE
-27 SIRTPFLNKVMG
+27 NIRTPLLDTVMG

-52 AAIIVFWCIS
+52 AAIIVFWCLS
-62 KNCGYYMMTV
+62 KSCGYYMMTV

-86 FRIPRPWVKDPNFTI
+86 FRIPRPWVKDPGFTI

-120 NAFAVFGAPARYSKS
+120 NAFAVFGAPARYFKN
-135 TVLRIVFVLLI
+135 TALRIVLVLLI

-179 PVFRD
+179 PFFRD
-184 MNKNPKR
+184 MDRSPKK
-191 VYILFGIFI
+191 VYIISGIFI
-200 ALAAAFVLFV
+200 VMAAAFVVFV

-216 ADIDMDNY
+216 ADIDTDNY
-224 SSGLKNAYMILF
+224 ASGLKNAYMILF
-236 CAIGLLLVYRVDG
+236 CAVGLLLTFYVDT
-249 KYLHSPTEAVWWAQ
+249 KYVRFPTQAVWWAQ
-263 VIKVVVGLG
+263 IIKVVAGLG

-293 IAHGVR
+293 VAHGVR

-305 FAGIV
+305 FAGIL

-315 KYFQRLG
+315 KYFARLG
-322 K
+322 KQ

>member
-1 MKKPLESGFFIKIC
+1 
-15 SRCYMELLYALE
+15 MELLYALE
-27 SIRTPFLNKVMG
+27 SIRTPFLDKLMG

-47 AVFIA
+47 AVFIV
-52 AAIIVFWCIS
+52 AAIVVFWCLNKS
-62 KNCGYYMMTV
+62 CGYYMMTV

-120 NAFAVFGAPARYSKS
+120 NAFAVFGAPARFFKN
-135 TVLRIVFVLLI
+135 TALRIVFIFLI

-166 SLIVGTVL
+166 SLIVGTIL

-179 PVFRD
+179 PFFRD
-184 MNKNPKR
+184 MDKSPKK
-191 VYILFGIFI
+191 VYIIFGIFI
-200 ALAAAFVLFV
+200 VLAAAFVAFV

-216 ADIDMDNY
+216 ADIDAENY
-224 SSGLKNAYMILF
+224 ASGLKNAYMILF
-236 CAIGLLLVYRVDG
+236 CAIGLMLTFFIDT
-249 KYLHSPTEAVWWAQ
+249 KYVHFPTQAVWWAQ
-263 VIKVVVGLG
+263 IIKVVVGLA
-272 ILLALKAVLKAP
+272 ILLALKSVLKAP

-293 IAHGVR
+293 VAHGVR

-315 KYFQRLG
+315 KFFAKLG
-322 K
+322 KK

>member
-1 MKKPLESGFFIKIC
+1 
-15 SRCYMELLYALE
+15 MELLYALE
-27 SIRTPFLNKVMG
+27 SIRTPFLDKLMG

-47 AVFIA
+47 AVFIV
-52 AAIIVFWCIS
+52 AAIVVFWCLNKS
-62 KNCGYYMMTV
+62 CGYYMMTV

-86 FRIPRPWVKDPNFTI
+86 FRIPRPWAKDPNFTI

-120 NAFAVFGAPARYSKS
+120 NAFAVFGSPARFFKN
-135 TVLRIVFVLLI
+135 TALRIIFIFLI

-166 SLIVGTVL
+166 SLIVGTIL

-179 PVFRD
+179 PFFRD
-184 MNKNPKR
+184 MDKNPKK
-191 VYILFGIFI
+191 VYIIFGIFI
-200 ALAAAFVLFV
+200 VLAAAFVAFV

-216 ADIDMDNY
+216 ADIDAENY
-224 SSGLKNAYMILF
+224 ASGLKNAYMILF
-236 CAIGLLLVYRVDG
+236 CAIGLMLTFFIDT
-249 KYLHSPTEAVWWAQ
+249 KYVHFHTQAVWWAQ
-263 VIKVVVGLG
+263 IIKVVVGLA
-272 ILLALKAVLKAP
+272 ILLALKSVLKAP

-293 IAHGVR
+293 VAHGVR

-315 KYFQRLG
+315 KFFAKLG
-322 K
+322 KK